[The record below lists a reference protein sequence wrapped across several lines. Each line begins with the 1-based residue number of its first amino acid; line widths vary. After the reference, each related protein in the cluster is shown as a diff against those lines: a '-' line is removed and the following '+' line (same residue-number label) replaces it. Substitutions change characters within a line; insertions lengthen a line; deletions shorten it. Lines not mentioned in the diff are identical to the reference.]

1 MSEVWELNT
10 MDRRYS
16 QPSSTSEVRTL
27 VTARQAGGGSALL
40 STCDDLHA
48 WSIYRQNLNSD
59 FTDSAIGSQEKAPL
73 PYGNFQ
79 LRESTVHSILNNPRY
94 GPKSELGSNMFTYLK
109 FGLPRVFPPTA
120 PGREGS
126 SGYDSSDDGGGGG
139 RCRDGGTSPIGR
151 GDRYTRS
158 KSNPDLL
165 AARDWN
171 PPPSARETRVKSS
184 SEANLLATDGYY
196 RERRGAGAPVTGR
209 ANMKLMSGSQMS
221 LTSLQSRRSRQ
232 RVAIFSHPPQ
242 DGTAYREPPML
253 NDKLFPRDNPWPDEV
268 GGGGMGMHKGPHL
281 QVRGLVYETKGK
293 GGRTHL
299 LDSISMEARG
309 GEVLAILATNGS
321 NLIHLLTSF
330 TRYIIFLSHSLQHL
344 VTHAVIS
351 SCVTLASVRMVCEA
365 SLISHRSFLQPP
377 PPPRRYCSLLEPDTR
392 QVLTGGLTTL
402 PVPFPG

>member
-1 MSEVWELNT
+1 MSATPLMRPSPSMSEVWELNT

-139 RCRDGGTSPIGR
+139 RGRDGGTSPIGR

-196 RERRGAGAPVTGR
+196 RERRGAGAPVSGR

-232 RVAIFSHPPQ
+232 RVAIFSHIQ
-242 DGTAYREPPML
+242 
-253 NDKLFPRDNPWPDEV
+253 
-268 GGGGMGMHKGPHL
+268 
-281 QVRGLVYETKGK
+281 
-293 GGRTHL
+293 
-299 LDSISMEARG
+299 
-309 GEVLAILATNGS
+309 TNGRMRVC
-321 NLIHLLTSF
+321 LCREEL
-330 TRYIIFLSHSLQHL
+330 YIVSRHF
-344 VTHAVIS
+344 
-351 SCVTLASVRMVCEA
+351 
-365 SLISHRSFLQPP
+365 
-377 PPPRRYCSLLEPDTR
+377 DTR
-392 QVLTGGLTTL
+392 SCRFFNIYNSKEQIGYDVEGVSSYGR
-402 PVPFPG
+402 V